1 MSHFYNEWE
10 KYPAQWLRNLGAAGE
25 IPEGHVEE
33 KSITELLPEDL
44 DGFVQAHFFA
54 GIGGWPLAL
63 RLAGWPKDRPVWTGS
78 PPCQPFSSAGLK
90 KGMEDERHLAPQWI
104 NLVRQC
110 RPPTIFGEQ
119 VADAIGKG
127 WLDALFSELEQ
138 EGYACGAAV
147 LPAVSVGA
155 PHLRHRL
162 FFVADS
168 RGERVWRNA
177 GRALVE
183 EDTLRNFTKHF
194 FIDDDLEDVQ
204 GPNAGSP
211 TSDFWSGCRWVP
223 ATDRKFRPAESSTCV
238 VDHGFPSRMGR
249 TRAYGNAI
257 VPQVAA
263 KFITAFLQS
272 ECEAERVLGQGALA
286 DL

>member
-63 RLAGWPKDRPVWTGS
+63 RMAGWPEERPVWTGS

-110 RPPTIFGEQ
+110 KPPTIFGEQ

-155 PHLRHRL
+155 PHIRHRL

-168 RGERVWRNA
+168 NNKVWTSKSRHTAEESRRRRVA
-177 GRALVE
+177 FPGPSSFA
-183 EDTLRNFTKHF
+183 
-194 FIDDDLEDVQ
+194 EDVRCKDM
-204 GPNAGSP
+204 GSY
-211 TSDFWSGCRWVP
+211 TSGEWGLAEWIL
-223 ATDRKFRPAESSTCV
+223 ATDGKYRATEPGTPPMADGIPCHV
-238 VDHGFPSRMGR
+238 GQV
-249 TRAYGNAI
+249 RAYGNAI

-263 KFITAFLQS
+263 KFITAFLQA
-272 ECEAERVLGQGALA
+272 EREAERVLGQEALA